1 MSRYIKEDVEKML
14 TEHNEKEAQLT
25 EIDLKM
31 EEYQQRLDYA
41 GTVYEDTEEEV
52 IENMQIAGQAYDTI
66 HSNTNKI
73 SDKVSNTVMNYQK
86 ELNHINKEDRE
97 YLINKIKELDKQKTQ
112 LNKVVVRVKNMI
124 NPLTQEEKFVIET
137 YYMNKSKWDY
147 VEKAYF
153 NEFEKYKSIKQLQTY
168 RDNAIK
174 RMLKILNAGIN
185 EEG

>member
-1 MSRYIKEDVEKML
+1 MSKYIKEDIETML
-14 TEHNEKEAQLT
+14 IEHKEKEAQLT

-31 EEYQQRLDYA
+31 DEYQQRLDYA
-41 GTVYEDTEEEV
+41 GTVYEDTENEV
-52 IENMQIAGQAYDTI
+52 IENMQIAGQAYDSI

-73 SDKVSNTVMNYQK
+73 SDKVSNTVMNYHK
-86 ELNHINKEDRE
+86 ELNYINKEDRE
-97 YLINKIKELDKQKTQ
+97 YLVNKLNELGEQKTKLNKI
-112 LNKVVVRVKNMI
+112 VVRVKNMI

-174 RMLKILNAGIN
+174 RMLKIINAGID
-185 EEG
+185 EKG